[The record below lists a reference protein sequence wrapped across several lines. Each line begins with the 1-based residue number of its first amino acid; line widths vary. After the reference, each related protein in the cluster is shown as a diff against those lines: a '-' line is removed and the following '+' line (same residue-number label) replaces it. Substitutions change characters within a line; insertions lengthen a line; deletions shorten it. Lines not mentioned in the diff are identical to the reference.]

1 MTWNQTDF
9 LDGSVNATVDPYYL
23 CFLDDTTPTATV
35 AGFLAPTVDFTAN
48 LSGNLISGVTE
59 PCVVTRPQL
68 IASRPGGKFLNGQR
82 RDIPVAHPY
91 VRGSIML
98 RPGTPADHRAL
109 IEAAA
114 MVTRV
119 WIVPGGAYPRNTPA
133 VWPFLGADNT
143 GRFQRSSVFA
153 TSITLKKQSELDR
166 AQLVS
171 GAMNLEIG
179 YEGRLSGPLP

>member
-1 MTWNQTDF
+1 MTWDQTDF
-9 LDGSVNATVDPYYL
+9 LDGPVNAAVDPYYI

-48 LSGNLISGVTE
+48 LAGNLISGVTE
-59 PCVVTRPQL
+59 PCVVSRPQL

-91 VRGSIML
+91 VRGAIML
-98 RPGTPADHRAL
+98 RPGTPADHQAL
-109 IEAAA
+109 LKAAA

-119 WIVPGGAYPRNTPA
+119 WIVPGGAYPRATPA
-133 VWPFLGADNT
+133 VWPFLGANNT
-143 GRFQRSSVFA
+143 GRFQRSAVFA

-171 GAMNLEIG
+171 GAMNLEIT